1 MRDDILKSNDPYV
14 GFMPSPRACRGGG
27 AEDLLTLRS
36 YDPYIGFSQAP
47 EHVEGES

>member
-1 MRDDILKSNDPYV
+1 MRDDVLKSNDPYV
-14 GFMPSPRACRGGG
+14 GFEPSPQTCRGGG

-36 YDPYIGFSQAP
+36 YNPYIGFSQAP